1 MTTAIIRGSGMPA
14 NEALVKDCI
23 SAVVCD
29 GVPWEMPR
37 SMPYRTA
44 FMPRV
49 CTMGVI
55 PTRVTSSPFTSP
67 AARQMA

>member
-1 MTTAIIRGSGMPA
+1 MTIGTGMPA
-14 NEALVKDCI
+14 TSELAKDWSALV
-23 SAVVCD
+23 VWV
-29 GVPWEMPR
+29 GVPPEMPR

-49 CTMGVI
+49 WTIGVM

-67 AARQMA
+67 AARQTP

>member
-1 MTTAIIRGSGMPA
+1 MPA
-14 NEALVKDCI
+14 SEALVKDC
-23 SAVVCD
+23 SAAVVWV

-37 SMPYRTA
+37 SIPYSTA